1 MGFHYRFKPVDF
13 SLKPS
18 ENSNVQIKSKTIYIS
33 PTTTPS
39 DATSVGTNLFQVNF
53 RANPKPSGCQWKQR
67 VAVNQSPVSCSNQ
80 IKSNGNEDGEYF
92 VDFSQTEVLTQAGSI
107 NINITNDVSMSP
119 YKFDLVLPELYLRI
133 ENKLATDAIKI
144 DLKENKETS
153 IDCVA
158 VGVYSKPEFRWFLAN
173 ESLNTTNAVI
183 EIEPLD
189 EKVSYIST
197 LTYQGS
203 SEDLG
208 KTLKCE
214 IHQIH
219 NKTEL
224 PLDIIKA
231 EAELNLG

>member
-1 MGFHYRFKPVDF
+1 MRFHYRFKPVDLPLT
-13 SLKPS
+13 SD
-18 ENSNVQIKSKTIYIS
+18 NSRVQIKSKTIYIN
-33 PTTTPS
+33 PNTKPS
-39 DATSVGTNLFQVNF
+39 DVTSDGTNLFRFNF
-53 RANPKPSGCQWKQR
+53 RANPKPSGCQWKQS

-92 VDFSQTEVLTQAGSI
+92 VNFSQTQVLTQESSI
-107 NINITNDVSMSP
+107 VISITNDINMSNFT
-119 YKFDLVLPELYLRI
+119 FDIVLPELYLEIDKKRT
-133 ENKLATDAIKI
+133 TDAIKI
-144 DLKENKETS
+144 EENEEKS

-158 VGVYSKPEFRWFLAN
+158 VGVYYKPEFKWFLAN
-173 ESLNTTNAVI
+173 ESLFTTNAVI

-189 EKVSYIST
+189 KKVSYTST
-197 LTYQGS
+197 LTYKGS
-203 SEDLG
+203 SKDLN

>member
-1 MGFHYRFKPVDF
+1 M
-13 SLKPS
+13 
-18 ENSNVQIKSKTIYIS
+18 
-33 PTTTPS
+33 
-39 DATSVGTNLFQVNF
+39 FQVNF
-53 RANPKPSGCQWKQR
+53 RANPKPSGCQWMQN

-92 VDFSQTEVLTQAGSI
+92 VNFSQTQVLTQESSI
-107 NINITNDVSMSP
+107 VINITNDIGMSNFT
-119 YKFDLVLPELYLRI
+119 FDLVLPELYLEIDKKRV
-133 ENKLATDAIKI
+133 NDSIKI
-144 DLKENKETS
+144 DWKNTKETS

-173 ESLNTTNAVI
+173 ESLNTANAVI

-197 LTYQGS
+197 LTYEGS

-219 NKTEL
+219 KKTEL
-224 PLDIIKA
+224 PIDVIET

>member
-1 MGFHYRFKPVDF
+1 MRFHYRFKPVDLPLT
-13 SLKPS
+13 SD
-18 ENSNVQIKSKTIYIS
+18 NSRVQIKSKNIYIN
-33 PTTTPS
+33 PITKPS
-39 DATSVGTNLFQVNF
+39 DVTSVGTNLFRFNF
-53 RANPKPSGCQWKQR
+53 RANPKPSGCQWKQS

-92 VDFSQTEVLTQAGSI
+92 VNFSQTQVRTQESSI
-107 NINITNDVSMSP
+107 IINITNDIGMSNFT
-119 YKFDLVLPELYLRI
+119 FDLVLPELYLEI
-133 ENKLATDAIKI
+133 DNKRSTDAIKI
-144 DLKENKETS
+144 EENEEKS

-158 VGVYSKPEFRWFLAN
+158 VGVYSKPEFKWFLAN

-197 LTYQGS
+197 LTYEGRY
-203 SEDLG
+203 EDFG

-219 NKTEL
+219 NKTGLQIDVIET
-224 PLDIIKA
+224 
-231 EAELNLG
+231 EAELDIG

>member
-1 MGFHYRFKPVDF
+1 M
-13 SLKPS
+13 
-18 ENSNVQIKSKTIYIS
+18 
-33 PTTTPS
+33 
-39 DATSVGTNLFQVNF
+39 FQVNF
-53 RANPKPSGCQWKQR
+53 RANPKPSDCQWKQI
-67 VAVNQSPVSCSNQ
+67 AAENQSSKSCL
-80 IKSNGNEDGEYF
+80 IESNGNENGEYF
-92 VDFSQTEVLTQAGSI
+92 VNFSQTQVRTQESSMI
-107 NINITNDVSMSP
+107 INITNDIGMSP

-189 EKVSYIST
+189 KKVSYTST
-197 LTYQGS
+197 LTYKGS
-203 SEDLG
+203 SKDLN

-219 NKTEL
+219 NKTGLQIDVIET
-224 PLDIIKA
+224 
-231 EAELNLG
+231 EAELDIG

>member
-92 VDFSQTEVLTQAGSI
+92 VDFSQTEVLTQESSIVI
-107 NINITNDVSMSP
+107 NIKNDIGMSNFT
-119 YKFDLVLPELYLRI
+119 FDLVLPELYLEIDKKRT
-133 ENKLATDAIKI
+133 TDAIKI
-144 DLKENKETS
+144 EESEETS

-183 EIEPLD
+183 EVEPLD

-197 LTYQGS
+197 LTYEGS

-208 KTLKCE
+208 KTLVCE

>member
-53 RANPKPSGCQWKQR
+53 RANPKPSGCQWMKN
-67 VAVNQSPVSCSNQ
+67 VAVNQSPISCNV
-80 IKSNGNEDGEYF
+80 SNGNEDGEYF
-92 VDFSQTEVLTQAGSI
+92 VNFAQTQVLAQAGSI
-107 NINITNDVSMSP
+107 DINITNDIGMSP
-119 YKFDLVLPELYLRI
+119 FKFDLVLPELYLKIDDKRTKDSI
-133 ENKLATDAIKI
+133 EI
-144 DLKENKETS
+144 DLKKTS

-173 ESLNTTNAVI
+173 ESLPTTNAVI
-183 EIEPLD
+183 KELED
-189 EKVSYIST
+189 GKDSYIST
-197 LTYQGS
+197 LTYEGS

>member
-1 MGFHYRFKPVDF
+1 M
-13 SLKPS
+13 
-18 ENSNVQIKSKTIYIS
+18 
-33 PTTTPS
+33 
-39 DATSVGTNLFQVNF
+39 FQVNF
-53 RANPKPSGCQWKQR
+53 RANPKPSDCQWKQI
-67 VAVNQSPVSCSNQ
+67 AAENQSSKSCL
-80 IKSNGNEDGEYF
+80 IESNGNEDGEYF
-92 VDFSQTEVLTQAGSI
+92 VNFSQTQVRTQESSMI
-107 NINITNDVSMSP
+107 INITNDIGMSNFT
-119 YKFDLVLPELYLRI
+119 FDLVLPELYLEIDKKRT
-133 ENKLATDAIKI
+133 TDAIKI
-144 DLKENKETS
+144 EENEEKS

-158 VGVYSKPEFRWFLAN
+158 VGVYSKPEFKWFLAN
-173 ESLNTTNAVI
+173 ESLFTTNAVI

-197 LTYQGS
+197 LTYEGS